1 MGRTGSRRP
10 APGAASAGP
19 ALPVSA
25 FPLLGLSLAP
35 QAPSP
40 DAVGSALPLRRHR
53 SRTPPAPTSA
63 LRSLIL
69 FPFIYSR
76 SSSLCD

>member
-40 DAVGSALPLRRHR
+40 DAVGSALPLRRDLANACRLPPPLR
-53 SRTPPAPTSA
+53 SRYS
-63 LRSLIL
+63 
-69 FPFIYSR
+69 FPFYLLAQLLA
-76 SSSLCD
+76 LCD